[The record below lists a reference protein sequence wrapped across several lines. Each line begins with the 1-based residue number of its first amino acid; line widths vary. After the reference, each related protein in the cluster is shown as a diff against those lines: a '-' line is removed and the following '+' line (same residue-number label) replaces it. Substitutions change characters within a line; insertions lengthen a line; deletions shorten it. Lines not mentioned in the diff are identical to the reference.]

1 MTEKEWQRIKLHDV
15 AWVVIGS
22 IGTLLVIALICIL
35 SSMGWFYQLSVS
47 GVLSF
52 LDEGLV
58 TVLIGGVL
66 LIPFLS
72 LTATGCVLVWHDLC
86 IERKCRKKP
95 PELHIHLM
103 TGILWKAIL
112 VTMALSSSL
121 HPRGL
126 ACSRQV
132 P

>member
-72 LTATGCVLVWHDLC
+72 LTATGCVLVWHDLR

-95 PELHIHLM
+95 PDPPEEFPSPYEGLNSKAAGM
-103 TGILWKAIL
+103 T
-112 VTMALSSSL
+112 T
-121 HPRGL
+121 
-126 ACSRQV
+126 
-132 P
+132 